1 MGKMRN
7 NQKLAII
14 TGVAIIVICT
24 IVFVLLTG
32 RESPT
37 KKVAE
42 LLDLGNKY
50 LTEQDY
56 EQAVVVFREVID
68 IDPRCEEA
76 YRGLA
81 DVYVAMGDYESA
93 IDILQQGIVQ
103 TNSEELSVYLEEIRE
118 TYARMQEE
126 AAAREKE
133 EAEAAAAAEK
143 AREQEELLS
152 RVAIRTIN
160 RRFGSSTI
168 EVAEVIEENAR
179 GETINVIAYSNYQD
193 RVIREEGGGAG
204 GSSDDE
210 YYDCEYDAEGRIV
223 KEYRYDGYMATIY
236 EYDSDGRM
244 VKQAYAPEPDAP
256 IEGYTTYEYDADGK
270 LLRQASMDSG
280 DFVTWEGQ
288 YEYDTQGRLVR
299 ETVYNGGEISSE
311 NTYSWE
317 YKNESGES
325 QTIYLQEYE
334 YLTEWG
340 SMERKLVRETF
351 YGESGEVL
359 MENLY

>member
-1 MGKMRN
+1 MGKRRN

-76 YRGLA
+76 YRGMA

-93 IDILQQGIVQ
+93 IDILQQGIAQ

-244 VKQAYAPEPDAP
+244 VIMHQNRMPRLKA
-256 IEGYTTYEYDADGK
+256 I
-270 LLRQASMDSG
+270 LHMSMMQM
-280 DFVTWEGQ
+280 V
-288 YEYDTQGRLVR
+288 
-299 ETVYNGGEISSE
+299 NC
-311 NTYSWE
+311 
-317 YKNESGES
+317 
-325 QTIYLQEYE
+325 
-334 YLTEWG
+334 
-340 SMERKLVRETF
+340 
-351 YGESGEVL
+351 
-359 MENLY
+359 